1 MRDDETLQADIVS
14 SRVPVARGQGDEDEG
29 RALRVIL
36 DTAELISDRA
46 ARLSTSM
53 SEGIRTGEALG
64 GVARQLRTLS
74 TNTSLEASRLG
85 SGETVAEIAR
95 QMRLLA
101 QQVSVMSEHIATGMR
116 LQNVA
121 LGELSSAMDALL
133 ADASTVQASLARAS
147 TRDLRRTFMID
158 GGSTRHTVDRGA
170 VDDERQR

>member
-1 MRDDETLQADIVS
+1 MRDDETLRAPIFS
-14 SRVPVARGQGDEDEG
+14 SRTAAGEGGQGDDDG
-29 RALRVIL
+29 GHALRVIL
-36 DTAELISDRA
+36 DTAELISNRA

-53 SEGIRTGEALG
+53 TEGIRTGEALG
-64 GVARQLRTLS
+64 SVARQIRTLS

-101 QQVSVMSEHIATGMR
+101 QQVTAMSEQISTSMR

-133 ADASTVQASLARAS
+133 ADASTVQASLAHVNERQRQNTS
-147 TRDLRRTFMID
+147 ILER
-158 GGSTRHTVDRGA
+158 GSTRG
-170 VDDERQR
+170 RQGSGGR